1 MIVEQSSRKRNA
13 GPGCDAAANYVM
25 HVKQRLGCE
34 EQYSQFI
41 EILRQYQ
48 QARSQKRAAGGML
61 LDAALVL
68 EVNEKVA
75 ALFAQ
80 YPDLLEGFR
89 LFLPDAAMME
99 DPGAKSSH
107 EPECSVLREG
117 SALC

>member
-1 MIVEQSSRKRNA
+1 MIAGQPSRKRDA

-25 HVKQRLGCE
+25 HVKQTLCCE

-41 EILRQYQ
+41 QILRQYH

-68 EVNEKVA
+68 EVNEKVG

-89 LFLPDAAMME
+89 VFLPEAAMMA
-99 DPGAKSSH
+99 DPGAQSSR
-107 EPECSVLREG
+107 ECSVLRERSG
-117 SALC
+117 VC